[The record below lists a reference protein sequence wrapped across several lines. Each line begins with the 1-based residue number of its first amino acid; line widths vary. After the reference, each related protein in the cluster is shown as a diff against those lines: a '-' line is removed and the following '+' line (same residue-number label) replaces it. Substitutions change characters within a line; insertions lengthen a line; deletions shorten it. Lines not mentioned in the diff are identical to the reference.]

1 MIRIFAIACAAA
13 CLWTT
18 TAFCQATPLSKKDA
32 EPKKDAESSAYCRS
46 AAQALFEGSGDAE
59 VATVWQKCKQGDT
72 IAIAAGAQGAVLQI
86 GRLCDF
92 TKPIVNI
99 GSQVI
104 CVLGAERGVR

>member
-1 MIRIFAIACAAA
+1 MTRKFASACAAA

-18 TAFCQATPLSKKDA
+18 AALCQAAPPPQPKAAA
-32 EPKKDAESSAYCRS
+32 EPSAYCRS

-59 VATVWQKCKQGDT
+59 VATVWQRCKQGDT
-72 IAIAAGAQGAVLQI
+72 IAINAGAQGAVLQI

-92 TKPIVNI
+92 TRPIVNV
-99 GSQVI
+99 GPQVI